1 RRGVVRLVAEAG
13 VGRVVDRL
21 QARLVVDRRRRP
33 GRALVDRELF
43 AGAGAAGVVGVAAVA
58 GLVAVAAGGQGGT
71 GVGVAD
77 RVAVRADRAA
87 AGRRAAG
94 GAVVAR
100 VEAVG
105 DGAGEAEAADLAGH
119 RRGVVRLVAE
129 AGVGRVVDRLQA
141 RLVVDRRRRP
151 GRALVDR
158 ELFAG
163 AGAAGEVGVA
173 AVAGLVAVAAGGQG
187 GTGVGVADRA
197 GRADRAAAGRRAAGG
212 AVVARVEAVGDGAGE
227 ADAAYLA
234 GHRRGVFRL
243 SLHDALPI
251 FVDRLQARLV
261 VDRRRRPGRA
271 LVDRE
276 LFAGAGAAGVVG
288 VAAVAGL
295 VAVAA
300 GGQGGTGVG
309 VADRAGRADRAA
321 AGRRA
326 AGGAVV
332 ARVEAVG
339 DGAGEAEAADLAGHR
354 RGVVRLVAEAGV
366 GRVVDRL

>member
-163 AGAAGEVGVA
+163 AGAAG
-173 AVAGLVAVAAGGQG
+173 
-187 GTGVGVADRA
+187 
-197 GRADRAAAGRRAAGG
+197 
-212 AVVARVEAVGDGAGE
+212 
-227 ADAAYLA
+227 
-234 GHRRGVFRL
+234 
-243 SLHDALPI
+243 
-251 FVDRLQARLV
+251 
-261 VDRRRRPGRA
+261 
-271 LVDRE
+271 
-276 LFAGAGAAGVVG
+276 VVG

-309 VADRAGRADRAA
+309 VADRAGRGDRAA
-321 AGRRA
+321 AGGRA
-326 AGGAVV
+326 AGGGVV

-366 GRVVDRL
+366 GRVVDRLQARLVVDRRRRPGRALVVRELFAGAGAAGLVGVAALTRLVSEVAGGQGGTGVGVADRVAVRADRAAACRRAAGGAVVTRSLHVALPVCEAEAADLAGHRRGVVRL